1 MEIRISN
8 INDIENI
15 SKLMLNY
22 YPSIIN
28 KNEFLKI
35 TQKILLNDLKNKK
48 RISYIILDKNKI
60 IGKIFIQIIDMLP
73 NEFSLNI
80 KFGYLSNLYIL
91 PKYRGE
97 KLSEKLINE
106 IINYAKK
113 NNLERLNIWTSNKT
127 NNTFTKLG
135 FEIDKDILK
144 LDLTKTQQT

>member
-127 NNTFTKLG
+127 NNTFTKL
-135 FEIDKDILK
+135 
-144 LDLTKTQQT
+144 

>member
-1 MEIRISN
+1 
-8 INDIENI
+8 
-15 SKLMLNY
+15 
-22 YPSIIN
+22 
-28 KNEFLKI
+28 
-35 TQKILLNDLKNKK
+35 
-48 RISYIILDKNKI
+48 
-60 IGKIFIQIIDMLP
+60 MLP

-97 KLSEKLINE
+97 KLSEKLLNE